1 MANSSSFSPSKTI
14 RSPWLIIGAFLLI
27 SQLFLLNSTMAA
39 RPTMEEDEGN
49 NYAMLSSEMLI
60 KNDPLKHATMLSPP
74 VKPAKSEEE
83 ANNYVG
89 MVFQKLPK
97 GVIVPPPGP
106 SKRHNH

>member
-1 MANSSSFSPSKTI
+1 MANSSYFSPSKTI
-14 RSPWLIIGAFLLI
+14 LSPWLIIGAFLLI
-27 SQLFLLNSTMAA
+27 FLVNSTMAA

-49 NYAMLSSEMLI
+49 NYAMLSSQQMLI

-83 ANNYVG
+83 ANYVG

-97 GVIVPPPGP
+97 GVITPPPGP